1 MAYDLR
7 DRVVFITGASGGI
20 GRACAIEY
28 HRQGC
33 KVVAAARS
41 LDKLES
47 LANEL
52 GTDRV
57 LPLALDVTNPAQRE
71 AVVATAK
78 KHFGRIDVLVNNA
91 AWACFSSVLRLPREH
106 LLRMTET
113 NLLAPVELIQLV
125 LPDMLARRSGQILNI
140 SSVVGTQAIPRM
152 GFYSATKSAINGLS
166 TALRMELRG
175 TGVDVLVVQPS
186 STRTDFFD
194 SAISIDVKAVR
205 LANTQYTA
213 ERVARAVVKSS
224 RRRRYE
230 VTLSAEGKAITL
242 IRRLSHRVADAI
254 MYRVARFAMPLG
266 EQ

>member
-1 MAYDLR
+1 MGFVLR

-33 KVVAAARS
+33 RIVAASRS
-41 LDKLES
+41 MDKLES
-47 LANEL
+47 LAHEL
-52 GTDRV
+52 GKDRV
-57 LPLALDVTNPAQRE
+57 LPLAMDVTCPDQRE
-71 AVVATAK
+71 AAIAAAK
-78 KHFGRIDVLVNNA
+78 RHFGAIDVLVNNA
-91 AWACFSSVLRLPREH
+91 AWACFSSILRLPREH
-106 LLRMTET
+106 LMRMTET

-125 LPDMLARRSGQILNI
+125 LPEMLARRSGQIVNI
-140 SSVVGTQAIPRM
+140 SSVVGTQPIPRM
-152 GFYSATKSAINGLS
+152 GYYSATKSAINGLS

-175 TGVDVLVVQPS
+175 TGVDVVLVQPS

-213 ERVARAVVKSS
+213 QRVARAVVKSS
-224 RRRRYE
+224 RSRRSE
-230 VTLSAEGKAITL
+230 VTLSAEGKAIML
-242 IRRLSHRVADAI
+242 IRRLSHRMADAI
-254 MYRVARFAMPLG
+254 MYRVAKFAMPSG

>member
-1 MAYDLR
+1 
-7 DRVVFITGASGGI
+7 
-20 GRACAIEY
+20 
-28 HRQGC
+28 
-33 KVVAAARS
+33 
-41 LDKLES
+41 
-47 LANEL
+47 
-52 GTDRV
+52 
-57 LPLALDVTNPAQRE
+57 
-71 AVVATAK
+71 
-78 KHFGRIDVLVNNA
+78 
-91 AWACFSSVLRLPREH
+91 
-106 LLRMTET
+106 
-113 NLLAPVELIQLV
+113 
-125 LPDMLARRSGQILNI
+125 
-140 SSVVGTQAIPRM
+140 
-152 GFYSATKSAINGLS
+152 
-166 TALRMELRG
+166 MELRG